1 MSDWTVSCRPILYR
15 SLEVSYSSN
24 LRVLTYILPSLA
36 VSVLLNIPKVCPS
49 NRESAN
55 VECLF
60 HSQYVS
66 EKYHKW
72 VFIEV
77 PGGQIWILWVRG
89 RQQSVGV
96 DSDLQRDQ
104 SSVRLSQSCLRNL
117 NSSVLKVTKVLV
129 SSQYAQCSTSLSKL
143 RKNIIKFLLL
153 LLMLFALIKHY
164 NSLFRVFEHSWNGV
178 YLFNKSKLIF
188 LFRVNPAYM
197 YYYIHWTRLLCTGI
211 IPFSYLSY
219 MNLRIYTRMR
229 QTSLSTV
236 RSRSSSTKKASNL
249 AAVLIVI
256 GCTLSY

>member
-1 MSDWTVSCRPILYR
+1 MKYFFRCVGFHGQKGPIRGGFLARKESKAKPGYI
-15 SLEVSYSSN
+15 SMTEQILNVFT
-24 LRVLTYILPSLA
+24 LTDPISVRKIL
-36 VSVLLNIPKVCPS
+36 VMT
-49 NRESAN
+49 
-55 VECLF
+55 F
-60 HSQYVS
+60 
-66 EKYHKW
+66 
-72 VFIEV
+72 FEV
-77 PGGQIWILWVRG
+77 PGGQIWIFWVCG
-89 RQQSVGV
+89 RQQQIRVHP
-96 DSDLQRDQ
+96 DLQRDQ
-104 SSVRLSQSCLRNL
+104 SPVRLSLVSSRNIH
-117 NSSVLKVTKVLV
+117 NSVLKCLTNV
-129 SSQYAQCSTSLSKL
+129 SAICSTYSTSLSKL

-178 YLFNKSKLIF
+178 YLLNKSKLIF